1 MGAETPVT
9 VTDRDEAR
17 PATELFVIQNPAAGM
32 RRPERL
38 RRRLEAALDRR
49 GVRYEHAYTAEPGH
63 AGELARQAL
72 TDGFT
77 RVLVAGGDGT
87 VLETVSAMAGR
98 DAALAVLPVGTGNQL
113 AANLGIPRSL
123 KRSVDIAL
131 SGRPRVI
138 DLGLIDGRPFSCI
151 AGAGFDAAVVRPAPD
166 AKRRFGY
173 LAYVHAALGAMS
185 SPETAEFR
193 IRIDGE
199 ELCGRGI
206 GVEITNMPGLTA
218 PGLPGALPI
227 VPEGG
232 MDDGLLDGCLLAVE
246 TAVDCVKALGSII
259 TRRFDRDGTL
269 VYFKGREIEVEA
281 DPPLRVQADG
291 DRLGLTPFVARVWPG
306 ALTVLVPRAQGR
318 ERLHA

>member
-1 MGAETPVT
+1 MEAEETPYV
-9 VTDRDEAR
+9 VSDRDEAR
-17 PATELFVIQNPAAGM
+17 PTSELFVIQNPAAGM

-38 RRRLEAALDRR
+38 RRKLEAALERR
-49 GVRYEHAYTAEPGH
+49 GVRYEHVYTTEPGH
-63 AGELARQAL
+63 AGDLARQAL
-72 TDGFT
+72 RDGFT

-87 VLETVSAMAGR
+87 VLETVSAVAGE

-131 SGRPRVI
+131 SGWPRVI
-138 DLGLIDGRPFSCI
+138 DVGLIDGRPFSCI
-151 AGAGFDAAVVRPAPD
+151 AGAGFDAAVVRPDPD
-166 AKRRFGY
+166 TKRRFGY
-173 LAYVHAALGAMS
+173 LAYIHAALGAVS
-185 SPETAEFR
+185 APQTAEFR

-199 ELCGRGI
+199 ELRGRGV

-246 TAVDCVKALGSII
+246 TTVDCVKALGAII
-259 TRRFDRDGTL
+259 TRRFDRDGFL

-291 DRLGLTPFVARVWPG
+291 DRLGLTPFVAKIWPG
-306 ALTVLVPRAQGR
+306 ALTVLVPRD
-318 ERLHA
+318 